1 MGFISRSLIVLS
13 LLYGMVFAIG
23 DMVLLHS
30 QVSLFWG
37 ILFAVVVIGIQYAL
51 SPWLVERVLTI
62 WWDDPDLPAMPARHR
77 IFIEQ
82 LCMER
87 RLPKIRLGVI
97 ESGTPNAFAFGR
109 VRSDARI
116 VVTRGLLDILTPDE
130 IDAVLAHEV
139 GHVAHYDFAVMAV
152 AALAPLLL
160 YQIYVWTRNVKN
172 LRTVGMAAYVAYVVG
187 QFLVLL
193 LNRTREYHADHFS
206 ACVTRQPSE
215 LSSALVKI
223 AYGMVKADGEY
234 RQAMRSTG
242 EAQKEAQRN
251 RQLGTAVSLMGI
263 AAVNGGGALALGMA
277 NPQQA
282 AAVMRWDLIN
292 PWARFYELNSTH
304 PLTALRIRE
313 LNRAAKEQH
322 QVTAYP
328 LPDGGRVNWGRFAVE
343 FFFWAIP
350 VLAGAGLIALA
361 YFRRPIANLGVVLP
375 ENLFPWLFV
384 ALGVG
389 WAARIMFRYQGTYRP
404 ETVETLLEDMDVSQ
418 MRPRAVELR
427 GEVVGNG
434 IPGAFWSP
442 DLVMRDQTGMMFLLY
457 RSSIPFGRLWF
468 GITDAHRFIGEQV
481 TVEGWYRRGLKP
493 YVEIARLTATVT
505 KTDNTPGMVTLF
517 GGKDRNLESETLVQR
532 SYSRWIQLAAAA
544 ALTAGG
550 AVFLLH

>member
-1 MGFISRSLIVLS
+1 
-13 LLYGMVFAIG
+13 
-23 DMVLLHS
+23 
-30 QVSLFWG
+30 
-37 ILFAVVVIGIQYAL
+37 
-51 SPWLVERVLTI
+51 
-62 WWDDPDLPAMPARHR
+62 MPARHR
-77 IFIEQ
+77 EFVETLCREQ
-82 LCMER
+82 N
-87 RLPKIRLGVI
+87 LPPIRLGVI

-116 VVTRGLLDILTPDE
+116 VVTRGLLDILTPEE

-139 GHVAHYDFAVMAV
+139 GHVHHYDFAVMAV

-160 YQIYVWTRNVKN
+160 YQIYVWTRNIKN
-172 LRTVGMAAYVAYVVG
+172 LRAVGMAAYFAYLLG

-206 ACVTRQPSE
+206 ACVTHAPSQ

-223 AYGMVKADGEY
+223 AYGMVKAEGEY
-234 RQAMRSTG
+234 RESMKAGTAS
-242 EAQKEAQRN
+242 KEAQRQ

-277 NPQQA
+277 NPEQA
-282 AAVMRWDLIN
+282 ARVMRWDLIN

-304 PLTALRIRE
+304 PLTALRVKQ
-313 LNRAAKEQH
+313 LNRQA
-322 QVTAYP
+322 TAERQPTTYP
-328 LPDGGRVNWGRFAVE
+328 LPTGGSVRWGRFAVE
-343 FFFWAIP
+343 FVFWAIP
-350 VLAGAGLIALA
+350 VVAGAAIVALEWLHMMYREVA
-361 YFRRPIANLGVVLP
+361 LP
-375 ENLFPWLFV
+375 ENLFPKLFLV
-384 ALGVG
+384 LGAG
-389 WAARIMFRYQGTYRP
+389 WAARIMFRYQGSFRT
-404 ETVETLLEDMDVSQ
+404 EQVSTLLEDMDVSQ

-442 DLVMRDQTGMMFLLY
+442 DLVLQDPSGIMFLLY

-493 YVEIARLTATVT
+493 YVEIAKISATVT
-505 KTDNTPGMVTLF
+505 KADNTPGMVTLF
-517 GGKDRNLESETLVQR
+517 GNKNSNRPLETETLVQR

-550 AVFLLH
+550 AVYLLN